1 MTFRIRK
8 YWSLLAIVL
17 CSLLMAQAPKV
28 KQVKYQSEIG
38 TLVAN
43 FMALYHY
50 EGMRIDDKISQRL
63 FENYL
68 DALDYNRL
76 FFLES
81 DINEFRVWE
90 KAFDEDL
97 RTTPVVLDK
106 AFKIYN
112 RYAERVYERVK
123 VIKSMLEKDFEFDK
137 DEHYY
142 INRNRE
148 PWPKSEAQLN
158 DIWRRRLKEEIIRF
172 RLQGREKKDYLEVLN
187 KRYDRLRKQID
198 EEEPEDVL
206 ERFMTALTQAFDPH
220 STYFKPISKENF
232 DIQMGHS
239 LEGIGA
245 SLVREGEYTVVVD
258 LLEGGPAIRSGK
270 VHPDDKIVAVAQ
282 GDDGDFEDVVDMR
295 VNKVVKKIRG
305 PKGTVVRLRMI
316 PGDATDFSQVK
327 EVSLVRDRVELTSL
341 DAKAEIKEVRD
352 SDGKVSRLGVIDIP
366 SFYMDSQAK
375 MQGDKNYKSTT
386 RDVRKLLDELETK
399 NVDGIVIDLR
409 RNGGG
414 SLDEAI
420 ELTGLFI
427 HQGPVVQVRDRQKE
441 ISVEKDPDMKIAYDG
456 PLLVLTS
463 VFSAS
468 ASEIFSGAIQDY
480 DRGIVVGAESTHGK
494 GTVQQVISL
503 ENTLQRY
510 LNKRFENDIA
520 GALKLTTHKF
530 YRVSG
535 GATQFKG
542 VIPDITL
549 PSPYDGMK
557 VTEDQLDYAL
567 PWDEIKSAK
576 HKDYD
581 MVHDAVPIL
590 KTNSLK
596 RIELENEFRYVRE
609 DVKEREEL
617 LERNFVTLNLEK
629 REKEKEEREAREKAR
644 KEARRNRTTFIVSTE
659 DLKETKEAEKKEDE
673 QPKDAE
679 LEDERVPVPDFILE
693 EALYVLRDFIQLK
706 KGELIAG
713 VVPKKDAL

>member
-8 YWSLLAIVL
+8 YWSLVAIVL
-17 CSLLMAQAPKV
+17 TSLLMAQVPV
-28 KQVKYQSEIG
+28 IKQVKYQSEIG
-38 TLVAN
+38 TLVTN

-50 EGMRIDDKISQRL
+50 EGMRIDDEISQRL
-63 FENYL
+63 FKNYF

-81 DINEFRVWE
+81 DIQEFKAWE
-90 KAFDEDL
+90 NAFDEDL
-97 RTTPVVLDK
+97 RTTPVNLDK

-112 RYAERVYERVK
+112 RYAERVTERVK
-123 VIKSMLEKDFEFDK
+123 VVKSMLGKDFEFDK

-148 PWPKSEAQLN
+148 PWAKNVTALN

-187 KRYDRLRKQID
+187 KRYDRLQKQIE

-206 ERFMTALTQAFDPH
+206 ERFLTAMTQAFDPH

-245 SLVREGEYTVVVD
+245 SLVREGEFTVVVD

-282 GDDGDFEDVVDMR
+282 GDGEFEDVVDMR

-327 EVSLVRDRVELTSL
+327 EVSLIRDRVELTSL
-341 DAKAEIKEVRD
+341 DAKAEIKDVRD

-375 MQGDKNYKSTT
+375 LQGDKNYKSTT
-386 RDVRKLLDELETK
+386 RDVRKLLDELEAK

-427 HQGPVVQVRDRQKE
+427 HEGPVVQVRDRQKQ
-441 ISVEKDPDMKIAYDG
+441 ISVERDPDESIAYDG

-503 ENTLQRY
+503 ETTLQRY
-510 LNKRFENDIA
+510 LDKRFKKDIA

-535 GATQFKG
+535 GSTQFKG
-542 VIPDITL
+542 VIPDIVL

-567 PWDEIKSAK
+567 PWDEIRSSK

-581 MVHDAVPIL
+581 MVHEAIPIL
-590 KTNSLK
+590 KTNSMK
-596 RIELENEFRYVRE
+596 RVELENEFRYVRE
-609 DVKEREEL
+609 DTKEREDL
-617 LERNFVTLNLEK
+617 LAKNFVTLDFAK
-629 REKEKEEREAREKAR
+629 REKEKEEREAREEAR
-644 KEARRNRTTFIVSTE
+644 KDARRNRTTFIVETE
-659 DLKETKEAEKKEDE
+659 DLKDQKEAEKKEDE
-673 QPKDAE
+673 PSKETE
-679 LEDERVPVPDFILE
+679 LEEQRVPVPDFILE